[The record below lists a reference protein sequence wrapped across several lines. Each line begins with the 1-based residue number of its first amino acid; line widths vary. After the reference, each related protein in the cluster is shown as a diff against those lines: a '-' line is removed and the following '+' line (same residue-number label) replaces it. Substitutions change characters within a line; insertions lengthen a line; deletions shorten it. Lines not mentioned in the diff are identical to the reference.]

1 MLKTSAWTL
10 VRKNL
15 HDKSLGHLLHA
26 GGRGA
31 IVFAPWPLI
40 NQAYQG
46 CSQIQSLRVATR

>member
-1 MLKTSAWTL
+1 MSAWTL

-15 HDKSLGHLLHA
+15 HDKSLGHILQVVVVLLSLL
-26 GGRGA
+26 
-31 IVFAPWPLI
+31 APWPLI